1 MISTRLTFDQQ
12 PELRTHTAASRRTGL
27 ALASL
32 LTAAIFALAPP
43 ATSQVLPG
51 FAEVVDVR
59 VVNLEVVVEDR
70 RGNRV
75 RGLTAADFELL
86 VDDEP
91 TPISFFS
98 EIDEGNVRA
107 DSPTGSSG
115 PAAPSGLE
123 PGKPAPTNYLVFVD
137 DLFTIANDRNRVL
150 EALAGAFENLDAED
164 RVAMVAFDGNRLDL
178 LTTWTRDRATIQQAF
193 GTARGRPANGL
204 QRLAE
209 RRQNDQ
215 FRRDFADA
223 RLLTIERTLSVGGA
237 VPDEPFARVG
247 LEPEERNFAY
257 RLTGQVER
265 AIVAATSAMR
275 SFVGADGRKVM
286 LLLSGGWP
294 FDPGE
299 FTVGT
304 FSPVVEQATEGTL
317 QSFFSFDLYAPLVD
331 TANLTGFTIYPVDV
345 PGPEARLGL
354 DAGDDAS
361 EFGRLNPGANI
372 ASTGT
377 PRELQIHGTLDYLA
391 DRTGGRALLN
401 AERDRVFDITEADTS
416 FYYWLGFSPD
426 RNSDDRRHSID
437 VRVKGRPDLRV
448 RTRDSFVDLSP
459 RSETGM
465 VVESALL
472 FGDPPS
478 TKPLYLDFGTPKRSA
493 RRLRV
498 ALEVGIPMDHIVLV
512 PNQGRFQNRL
522 DIRIAVLS
530 DTGERSDVTLDTI
543 TIDGAA
549 PPRPGQRFYYE
560 TTLNLRKRPHRIVVA
575 VSDPI
580 SGEILSSSGDID
592 A

>member
-1 MISTRLTFDQQ
+1 MIHE
-12 PELRTHTAASRRTGL
+12 PTAALPPTDRPGL
-27 ALASL
+27 AVAGAFATVLAAATL
-32 LTAAIFALAPP
+32 LAALP
-43 ATSQVLPG
+43 ARSQVLPG

-70 RGNRV
+70 QGNRV
-75 RGLTAADFELL
+75 HGLAVEDFELF
-86 VDDEP
+86 VDGDP

-98 EIDEGNVRA
+98 EILDGNVRA
-107 DSPTGSSG
+107 PASDAPATT
-115 PAAPSGLE
+115 AAPAGLE
-123 PGKPAPTNYLVFVD
+123 PGRPAPTNYLIFVD
-137 DLFTIANDRNRVL
+137 DLFTLANDRNRVL
-150 EALAGAFENLDAED
+150 KALSRELGKLGAED
-164 RVAMVAFDGNRLDL
+164 RVAMVAFDGQRLEL
-178 LTTWTRDRATIQQAF
+178 LTSWTRDKEAIDRAFAQAEQ
-193 GTARGRPANGL
+193 RPADGL

-209 RRQNDQ
+209 RRQNDSI
-215 FRRDFADA
+215 RRDFSDV

-237 VPDEPFARVG
+237 VPDEPFARIG

-304 FSPVVEQATEGTL
+304 FSPVVEQATQGTL
-317 QSFFSFDLYAPLVD
+317 QTFFSVDLFAPLVD

-354 DAGDDAS
+354 DASADAS
-361 EFGRLNPGANI
+361 EFGRLNPNASI
-372 ASTGT
+372 AITGT
-377 PRELQIHGTLDYLA
+377 PREFQIHGTLDYLA

-401 AERDRVFDITEADTS
+401 AERDRVFGIAEADTS
-416 FYYWLGFSPD
+416 SYYWLGFSPD
-426 RNSDDRRHSID
+426 RNADDRRHSID

-478 TKPLYLDFGTPKRSA
+478 TNPLYLDFGTPKRSA

-498 ALEVGIPMDHIVLV
+498 PLEVGIPMDHIVLV

-543 TIDGAA
+543 TIDGAS

>member
-1 MISTRLTFDQQ
+1 MHEPPSRPTRLRRIA
-12 PELRTHTAASRRTGL
+12 PPPRCLLLLVATAA
-27 ALASL
+27 ALAS
-32 LTAAIFALAPP
+32 AAAVVA
-43 ATSQVLPG
+43 QVLPG

-70 RGNRV
+70 QGNRV
-75 RGLTAADFELL
+75 RGLQTTDFELL
-86 VDDEP
+86 VDGEP

-98 EIDEGNVRA
+98 EIADGQVRPGTPEQGPA
-107 DSPTGSSG
+107 
-115 PAAPSGLE
+115 PAAPAGLE
-123 PGKPAPTNYLVFVD
+123 PGRPAPTNYLIFVD
-137 DLFTIANDRNRVL
+137 DLFTIAKDRNRVL
-150 EALAGAFENLDAED
+150 EALADGLEGLGADD
-164 RVAMVAFDGNRLDL
+164 RVAMVAFDGQRLDL
-178 LTTWTRDRATIQQAF
+178 ITSWTRDRAVIERAF
-193 GTARGRPANGL
+193 AEATQRPADGL

-209 RRQNDQ
+209 RRQNDGT
-215 FRRDFADA
+215 RRDFSDV

-237 VPDEPFARVG
+237 VPYEPFARVG
-247 LEPEERNFAY
+247 LEPEERNYAY

-275 SFVGADGRKVM
+275 SFIGADGRKVM

-317 QSFFSFDLYAPLVD
+317 QTFFSVDLFAPLVD

-354 DAGDDAS
+354 EASDDAS
-361 EFGRLNPGANI
+361 EFGRLNPNANI

-377 PRELQIHGTLDYLA
+377 PREQQIHGTLDYLA

-401 AERDRVFDITEADTS
+401 AERDRVFGITREDTS
-416 FYYWLGFSPD
+416 SYYWLGFSPD
-426 RNSDDRRHSID
+426 RNADDRRHSIV
-437 VRVKGRPDLRV
+437 VRVKGRADLRV

-498 ALEVGIPMDHIVLV
+498 PLEVGIPMDHIVLV
-512 PNQGRFQNRL
+512 PNRGRFQNRL

-530 DTGERSDVTLDTI
+530 DTGERSDVTVDTI

-560 TTLNLRKRPHRIVVA
+560 TMLNLRKRPHRIVVA

>member
-1 MISTRLTFDQQ
+1 MRKTLTTRPFLACGCHAA
-12 PELRTHTAASRRTGL
+12 LLGILLIAAS
-27 ALASL
+27 AV
-32 LTAAIFALAPP
+32 PP
-43 ATSQVLPG
+43 AAVAQVLPG

-70 RGNRV
+70 QGNRV
-75 RGLTAADFELL
+75 DGLGADDFELV
-86 VDDEP
+86 VDGAP
-91 TPISFFS
+91 VPISFFS
-98 EIDEGNVRA
+98 EIRGGNVRA
-107 DSPTGSSG
+107 ADSSDDMKT
-115 PAAPSGLE
+115 PAPPAGLE
-123 PGKPAPTNYLVFVD
+123 PGRPAPTNYLIFVD

-150 EALAGAFENLDAED
+150 EALARELSGLRPQD
-164 RVAMVAFDGNRLDL
+164 RVAMVAFDGQKLDL
-178 LTTWTRDRATIQQAF
+178 LTSWTRDRGAITDAF
-193 GTARGRPANGL
+193 EAAARRPADGL

-209 RRQNDQ
+209 RRQNDGT
-215 FRRDFADA
+215 RRDFSDV

-237 VPDEPFARVG
+237 VPYEPFARVG
-247 LEPEERNFAY
+247 LEPEERNYAY
-257 RLTGQVER
+257 RLAGQVER

-317 QSFFSFDLYAPLVD
+317 QTFFSVDLFAPLVD

-361 EFGRLNPGANI
+361 EFGRLNPNANI
-372 ASTGT
+372 SSTGT

-401 AERDRVFDITEADTS
+401 AERDRAFEITAADTS
-416 FYYWLGFSPD
+416 SYYWLGFSPD
-426 RNSDDRRHSID
+426 RNADDQRHSID

-448 RTRDSFVDLSP
+448 RSRDSFVDLSP

-478 TKPLYLDFGTPKRSA
+478 AKPLYLDFGTPKRSA

-498 ALEVGIPMDHIVLV
+498 PLEVGIPMDHIVLV
-512 PNQGRFQNRL
+512 PNRGRFQNRL

-543 TIDGAA
+543 IIDGAS

-575 VSDPI
+575 VSDPVT
-580 SGEILSSSGDID
+580 GEILSSSGDID